1 MKEKIQLYPHITP
14 KLEDWPIYKLS
25 LDRKAFIEE
34 INHHTVAKLRE
45 KQDRDYSELLS
56 KAIYQERIRM
66 RDKPWRVDP
75 PNEKH
80 FWKKIRKRAEG
91 IDPDAPTAEKQQ
103 AHEEVMY
110 RIVDRYAEEIVGSF
124 VPSTFL
130 QARKILTALFKRL
143 LSKRGS
149 KTRGWG
155 RKEQLYHKI
164 KIYGPIEQIRSLA
177 KQGTI
182 VMVPTHFSN
191 LDSVLIGYAIDLKVG
206 LPSFSYGAG
215 LNLYNFGPA
224 AYFMNR
230 LGAYRVD
237 RRKKN
242 PIYLETLKSMSS
254 LSIDRG
260 IHSLFFPG
268 GTRSRSGKVE
278 SNLKLGLLNTV
289 LEAQR
294 SICQSGKKNKVFV
307 VPLILDY
314 HFVLEARF
322 LIEQYLRSIGKEKYM
337 DIRDD
342 STSKRKLLKFLFQ
355 YYNESSEIVMSFGK
369 PFDVL
374 GNFVDKDGTS
384 FDDKGRQVEVE
395 DYFRTNDHLSA
406 NHQRESVYTRLLS
419 NRIVERFKKD
429 NVVLTSHLVAFTA
442 FQLLVKSHPQLDL
455 FGVLKLP
462 PEDFELP
469 IRVFEKY
476 VDKVRQQIFR
486 LEEENCIRT
495 CEPIKWDI
503 KELVADG
510 VEKLGLYHAKK
521 PLIIGDDGILTT
533 DNLKLLLYYSN
544 RLDGYNLNEVI
555 TRFDAVHLAAETI
568 DVP

>member
-25 LDRKAFIEE
+25 LDRKAFIKE
-34 INHHTVAKLRE
+34 IIEHTVVKLRE
-45 KQDRDYSELLS
+45 KQDGDYSEVLS

-75 PNEKH
+75 PNERH
-80 FWKKIRKRAEG
+80 FWKKIKKRVDG

-103 AHEEVMY
+103 AHEEVIY

-124 VPSTFL
+124 LPNTFL

-143 LSKRGS
+143 LSKRGN

-177 KQGTI
+177 KEGTI

-268 GTRSRSGKVE
+268 GTRSRAGK
-278 SNLKLGLLNTV
+278 G
-289 LEAQR
+289 
-294 SICQSGKKNKVFV
+294 
-307 VPLILDY
+307 
-314 HFVLEARF
+314 
-322 LIEQYLRSIGKEKYM
+322 
-337 DIRDD
+337 
-342 STSKRKLLKFLFQ
+342 
-355 YYNESSEIVMSFGK
+355 
-369 PFDVL
+369 
-374 GNFVDKDGTS
+374 
-384 FDDKGRQVEVE
+384 
-395 DYFRTNDHLSA
+395 
-406 NHQRESVYTRLLS
+406 
-419 NRIVERFKKD
+419 
-429 NVVLTSHLVAFTA
+429 
-442 FQLLVKSHPQLDL
+442 
-455 FGVLKLP
+455 
-462 PEDFELP
+462 
-469 IRVFEKY
+469 
-476 VDKVRQQIFR
+476 
-486 LEEENCIRT
+486 
-495 CEPIKWDI
+495 
-503 KELVADG
+503 
-510 VEKLGLYHAKK
+510 
-521 PLIIGDDGILTT
+521 
-533 DNLKLLLYYSN
+533 
-544 RLDGYNLNEVI
+544 
-555 TRFDAVHLAAETI
+555 
-568 DVP
+568 